1 MARAS
6 NPFVS
11 NLEHRQLGMLSPMNF
26 SRQISGSCG
35 LVKRLS
41 LHHKLEH
48 HQRCVN
54 TLHFNTSGDLLAS
67 GSDDPDIVIWD
78 WAKGE
83 KKIAYKSGHINDVLQ
98 VKFMPYNDAT
108 IVSCAGDGK
117 VHVGF
122 FYPSS
127 GEGRTSTK
135 CLTQHD
141 GAAYML
147 CIQPGSAYEFLTC
160 GEDGAVFHADLRVE
174 KVNKLFCCRTEERRE
189 VPLYTI
195 CSNPQS
201 IYEFAVGGRDQFAR
215 VYDRRKIPML
225 CIQPGSAY
233 EFLTC
238 GEDGAVFHADLRV
251 EKVNK
256 LFCCRTEERR
266 EVPLYTICSNPQSI
280 YEFAVGGRDQFARV
294 YDRRKIP
301 MNNNAFAEPVKT
313 FCPHHLREGSDVHA
327 KITCL
332 VYSYNGTEL
341 LVSYSD
347 ENIYLFNS
355 WASQQC
361 RMPDPANLIADVMFL
376 RYTGRK
382 PFLRVM
388 DVNFFGP
395 QSEYIVSGSDC
406 GHIFFWDKQTEE
418 VVQFLQGNNT
428 EADICLEPHPQA
440 PILATSGFDHDIKLW
455 LPTAEHPTDLDG
467 LENVIRSNDRER
479 EIDRQHH
486 PNQNED
492 PLIMQIF
499 HHFRR
504 HQLRNENREPDS
516 DNDLADD
523 EDDDNNDEES
533 VFFNRVQCS
542 PS

>member
-11 NLEHRQLGMLSPMNF
+11 NLEHRQLGILSPMNF

-54 TLHFNTSGDLLAS
+54 TLHFNTSGELLAS

-215 VYDRRKIPML
+215 VYDRRKIPM
-225 CIQPGSAY
+225 
-233 EFLTC
+233 
-238 GEDGAVFHADLRV
+238 
-251 EKVNK
+251 
-256 LFCCRTEERR
+256 
-266 EVPLYTICSNPQSI
+266 
-280 YEFAVGGRDQFARV
+280 
-294 YDRRKIP
+294 
-301 MNNNAFAEPVKT
+301 NNNAFAEPVKT

-355 WASQQC
+355 WASSEAEYFKTYKGH
-361 RMPDPANLIADVMFL
+361 RNDAN
-376 RYTGRK
+376 
-382 PFLRVM
+382 VM

-479 EIDRQHH
+479 EIDRQLH

-499 HHFRR
+499 NHFRR

-523 EDDDNNDEES
+523 LDDDNNDEES